1 MFDAFTIIA
10 VCYENVCDF
19 YWWQVT
25 GTANTSMIVAS
36 VYDIRNA

>member
-1 MFDAFTIIA
+1 MFDAFTTTA
-10 VCYENVCDF
+10 VWYEMYDF